1 MQVVAGALVFSLL
14 SAMSQTFFQECFI
27 IRPKRSKI
35 GAPPEGCPLEG
46 CLSFLGGAWTTK
58 ILWYLR
64 AEPRRFGDLKRDLG
78 KISAKVLTTRLRE
91 LEERGIITRTVM
103 PTSPP
108 TVEYALTSFGM
119 KFQPVLDAIVEVGS
133 ELQKRYPLRKKSQ
146 PHSQANT
153 MN

>member
-1 MQVVAGALVFSLL
+1 M
-14 SAMSQTFFQECFI
+14 
-27 IRPKRSKI
+27 IRPKRSKV
-35 GAPPEGCPLEG
+35 GPPPPGCPLED

-64 AEPRRFGDLKRDLG
+64 AEPRRFGDLKRDLE

-91 LEERGIITRTVM
+91 LEERGVIARSVM

-108 TVEYALTSFGM
+108 TVEYRLTPFGM

-133 ELQKRYPLRKKSQ
+133 ELQKRKSLTS
-146 PHSQANT
+146 PARSQT
-153 MN
+153 IR